1 MTMTPKE
8 LFDLVSTLLQTG
20 LEIVLIFVELFTG
33 LSIVLFIMDGIKA
46 KSQNRK
52 RKVGITIMFITAMVL
67 TALQLILGIYAATV
81 FFMFLTGKAWTT

>member
-52 RKVGITIMFITAMVL
+52 RKVGITIMF
-67 TALQLILGIYAATV
+67 
-81 FFMFLTGKAWTT
+81 LTGKAWTT

>member
-1 MTMTPKE
+1 MTPKD

-46 KSQNRK
+46 KSQKRK
-52 RKVGITIMFITAMVL
+52 RKVGITIMFIIAMVL
-67 TALQLILGIYAATV
+67 TALQLILGIHAATV